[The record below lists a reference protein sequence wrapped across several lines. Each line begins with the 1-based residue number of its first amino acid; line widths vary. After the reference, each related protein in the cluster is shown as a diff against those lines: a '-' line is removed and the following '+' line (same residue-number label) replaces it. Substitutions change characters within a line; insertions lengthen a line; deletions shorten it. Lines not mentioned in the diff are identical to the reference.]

1 MENKQNSLSKIE
13 FIEALLGESVSDEP
27 KRKKKQS
34 EVLKTILDRAYD
46 IRKFE
51 LDLYWK
57 RATYFWG
64 FLVAIF
70 AGFFIVNDQSKK
82 FDFYIQLGVACI
94 GLIFSLAWYLVN
106 RGSTYWV
113 TNYERLIDAIEEY
126 LGISFYNLNLENGK
140 SFWGFSYY
148 AFSVSRINIIVS
160 FFIFFIWL
168 SVVVVMLFLNIK
180 ENYQQSIDFLLCAI
194 TIVTLLFMLFLISS
208 KSRNDNSNF
217 EFLKR
222 KTGYKKD

>member
-13 FIEALLGESVSDEP
+13 FIEALLGEPISEEH
-27 KRKKKQS
+27 KRKKKQT

-70 AGFFIVNDQSKK
+70 AGFFIVNDESKSFSVHLK
-82 FDFYIQLGVACI
+82 LGVACI
-94 GLIFSLAWYLVN
+94 GLVFSFAWFLVN
-106 RGSTYWV
+106 KGSTYWV
-113 TNYERLIDAIEEY
+113 TNYERLIDAIEEHV
-126 LGISFYNLNLENGK
+126 GVSFYNLNFKNTNKKLGL
-140 SFWGFSYY
+140 SYY
-148 AFSVSRINIIVS
+148 PFSVSRINIIVS
-160 FFIFFIWL
+160 LFIFITWTFIVFIFIINNIQKNCANGID
-168 SVVVVMLFLNIK
+168 VV
-180 ENYQQSIDFLLCAI
+180 
-194 TIVTLLFMLFLISS
+194 LFLILGITITFILLMLFAKS
-208 KSRNDNSNF
+208 KNDNSNF

-222 KTGYKKD
+222 KTDYKKD